1 MIKSLNTI
9 KTEAFPMN
17 QFNKEIL
24 DALSS
29 DSKTSLKDVFRNQL
43 EQTVNTLL
51 QEELSAVL
59 GYQPYERN
67 DSSAHGD
74 NARNGSYQRTI
85 DTEFG
90 PINITVPRDR
100 KNKFRNALFEPYS
113 RRTDTLESMI
123 IKMYSKG
130 ITTREIADLVERM
143 YGDYYSPTTVSNITK
158 QVGNL
163 VEEFHNRTFKH
174 SQYVCVFLDAT
185 YIPLKRGT
193 VEREAVNIAI
203 GIRSDGGKEVLDFSV
218 APNENGEA
226 WRELLES
233 LRNRGIEQ
241 VQLFIADGF
250 IGLENV
256 IAEIY
261 PTAKFQRCLVHV
273 LRNLTSHV
281 RKSDIRDKDE
291 QKRLAEEGTPEAAK
305 LLKNSRYILMSKRS
319 TLVQKDGDA
328 RQGKL
333 VSVPGE
339 IFNKPEIRAHGDNES
354 WYDDLLEENR
364 LFFTIDIVKDLL
376 DQAYSSNDEVE
387 MCVKLEYIIDICIET
402 ENSHFKWFARL
413 LQRHLS
419 GIYSFAKYRISTG
432 KLEGINNKIKTERR
446 KGYGYPD
453 DEYFFLRLMELSRK
467 KP

>member
-1 MIKSLNTI
+1 
-9 KTEAFPMN
+9 MN

-163 VEEFHNRTFKH
+163 VEEF
-174 SQYVCVFLDAT
+174 
-185 YIPLKRGT
+185 
-193 VEREAVNIAI
+193 NIAI
-203 GIRSDGGKEVLDFSV
+203 GIRSDGGK
-218 APNENGEA
+218 
-226 WRELLES
+226 
-233 LRNRGIEQ
+233 
-241 VQLFIADGF
+241 
-250 IGLENV
+250 
-256 IAEIY
+256 
-261 PTAKFQRCLVHV
+261 
-273 LRNLTSHV
+273 
-281 RKSDIRDKDE
+281 
-291 QKRLAEEGTPEAAK
+291 
-305 LLKNSRYILMSKRS
+305 
-319 TLVQKDGDA
+319 
-328 RQGKL
+328 
-333 VSVPGE
+333 
-339 IFNKPEIRAHGDNES
+339 
-354 WYDDLLEENR
+354 
-364 LFFTIDIVKDLL
+364 
-376 DQAYSSNDEVE
+376 
-387 MCVKLEYIIDICIET
+387 
-402 ENSHFKWFARL
+402 
-413 LQRHLS
+413 
-419 GIYSFAKYRISTG
+419 
-432 KLEGINNKIKTERR
+432 
-446 KGYGYPD
+446 
-453 DEYFFLRLMELSRK
+453 
-467 KP
+467 

>member
-17 QFNKEIL
+17 QFNKEIF

-59 GYQPYERN
+59 GYQLYERN

-90 PINITVPRDR
+90 PINITVPRDH

-163 VEEFHNRTFKH
+163 VEEFHDRNLKH

-193 VEREAVNIAI
+193 VEREVVNIAI

-226 WRELLES
+226 WRELMVKHGVNYLKVYAIEE
-233 LRNRGIEQ
+233 LNR
-241 VQLFIADGF
+241 F
-250 IGLENV
+250 
-256 IAEIY
+256 
-261 PTAKFQRCLVHV
+261 
-273 LRNLTSHV
+273 S
-281 RKSDIRDKDE
+281 
-291 QKRLAEEGTPEAAK
+291 
-305 LLKNSRYILMSKRS
+305 
-319 TLVQKDGDA
+319 
-328 RQGKL
+328 
-333 VSVPGE
+333 
-339 IFNKPEIRAHGDNES
+339 
-354 WYDDLLEENR
+354 
-364 LFFTIDIVKDLL
+364 
-376 DQAYSSNDEVE
+376 YSSPMV
-387 MCVKLEYIIDICIET
+387 
-402 ENSHFKWFARL
+402 L
-413 LQRHLS
+413 LGS
-419 GIYSFAKYRISTG
+419 K
-432 KLEGINNKIKTERR
+432 
-446 KGYGYPD
+446 
-453 DEYFFLRLMELSRK
+453 M
-467 KP
+467 

>member
-1 MIKSLNTI
+1 M
-9 KTEAFPMN
+9 
-17 QFNKEIL
+17 
-24 DALSS
+24 
-29 DSKTSLKDVFRNQL
+29 
-43 EQTVNTLL
+43 
-51 QEELSAVL
+51 SAVL

-163 VEEFHNRTFKH
+163 VEEFHDRTFKH

-281 RKSDIRDKDE
+281 RKSDMRD
-291 QKRLAEEGTPEAAK
+291 
-305 LLKNSRYILMSKRS
+305 LMSEFKEIRQSESLEEAKRALDNFILKWKS
-319 TLVQKDGDA
+319 KYSNQMRKL
-328 RQGKL
+328 GKL
-333 VSVPGE
+333 NNLFTFYEFPPSIRASIYSTNLIE
-339 IFNKPEIRAHGDNES
+339 AFNKKLKKKIRQKEQFPNEDALQRFVTTQILEYNDKFEERAHRGFRGS
-354 WYDDLLEENR
+354 
-364 LFFTIDIVKDLL
+364 KDTL
-376 DQAYSSNDEVE
+376 DS
-387 MCVKLEYIIDICIET
+387 MFI
-402 ENSHFKWFARL
+402 
-413 LQRHLS
+413 
-419 GIYSFAKYRISTG
+419 
-432 KLEGINNKIKTERR
+432 
-446 KGYGYPD
+446 
-453 DEYFFLRLMELSRK
+453 
-467 KP
+467 

>member
-74 NARNGSYQRTI
+74 NARNGSYQRII

-100 KNKFRNALFEPYS
+100 KNKLRNALFEPYS

-163 VEEFHNRTFKH
+163 VEEFHDRTFKH
-174 SQYVCVFLDAT
+174 SQYVCVFLDV
-185 YIPLKRGT
+185 IF
-193 VEREAVNIAI
+193 
-203 GIRSDGGKEVLDFSV
+203 RSS
-218 APNENGEA
+218 A
-226 WRELLES
+226 
-233 LRNRGIEQ
+233 
-241 VQLFIADGF
+241 
-250 IGLENV
+250 
-256 IAEIY
+256 
-261 PTAKFQRCLVHV
+261 
-273 LRNLTSHV
+273 
-281 RKSDIRDKDE
+281 
-291 QKRLAEEGTPEAAK
+291 KRLISP
-305 LLKNSRYILMSKRS
+305 
-319 TLVQKDGDA
+319 
-328 RQGKL
+328 
-333 VSVPGE
+333 
-339 IFNKPEIRAHGDNES
+339 
-354 WYDDLLEENR
+354 LE
-364 LFFTIDIVKDLL
+364 FVVTAVKK
-376 DQAYSSNDEVE
+376 S
-387 MCVKLEYIIDICIET
+387 
-402 ENSHFKWFARL
+402 
-413 LQRHLS
+413 
-419 GIYSFAKYRISTG
+419 
-432 KLEGINNKIKTERR
+432 
-446 KGYGYPD
+446 
-453 DEYFFLRLMELSRK
+453 
-467 KP
+467 